1 MALFLGGIEEKS
13 ILLPTELCTFSTEL
27 CTFST
32 ELCTFLA
39 VALIVFGHRQTPL

>member
-1 MALFLGGIEEKS
+1 
-13 ILLPTELCTFSTEL
+13 LCTFSTEL